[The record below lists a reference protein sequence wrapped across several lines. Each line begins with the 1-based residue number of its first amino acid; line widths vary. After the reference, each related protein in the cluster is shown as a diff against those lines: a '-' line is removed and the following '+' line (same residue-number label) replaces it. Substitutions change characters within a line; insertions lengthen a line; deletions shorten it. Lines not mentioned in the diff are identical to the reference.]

1 MSAKQKV
8 NEDND
13 KESSFK
19 VCKQNLYTQVSF
31 NSLKRSINNDR
42 KITLEMASIQYASYN
57 CPKMQRN
64 AERCSEMQWNAEK
77 CREMQRNEETC

>member
-42 KITLEMASIQYASYN
+42 KITLERASIQYASYN

-64 AERCSEMQWNAEK
+64 AERCSEMEVGS
-77 CREMQRNEETC
+77 EH

>member
-42 KITLEMASIQYASYN
+42 KITSIQYASYN

-64 AERCSEMQWNAEK
+64 AERFSEMEVGS
-77 CREMQRNEETC
+77 EH